1 MNKRQKKKL
10 AKRDNHRHYKQYRIL
25 SEELRFI
32 DNGTEYTKN
41 AAYVRWNRK
50 HTKYKIISIF
60 TNCYPSAA
68 FTNGDNTTAIT
79 DDYIIHI
86 DLAKCSD
93 ITVEQNVRMDV
104 NEQ

>member
-10 AKRDNHRHYKQYRIL
+10 AKRGNHWHYKQYCIL

-32 DNGTEYTKN
+32 DNGDSCTSD
-41 AAYVRWNRK
+41 AVYVKWNRK
-50 HTKYKIISIF
+50 HTKYKIISMF
-60 TNCYPSAA
+60 ANCYPSAV
-68 FTNGDNTTAIT
+68 FTNGENTTAIT

-93 ITVEQNVRMDV
+93 ITVEQNIVV
-104 NEQ
+104 NKDE

>member
-10 AKRDNHRHYKQYRIL
+10 IKRNNCRHYKGFRKL

-41 AAYVRWNRK
+41 AVYVRWNRK
-50 HTKYKIISIF
+50 HTKYKIISMF
-60 TNCYPSAA
+60 KNCYPSAVY
-68 FTNGDNTTAIT
+68 TDGENTTTIT

-86 DLAKCSD
+86 DSSKYGD
-93 ITVEQNVRMDV
+93 ITVEQNVVV
-104 NEQ
+104 NKDEQ

>member
-10 AKRDNHRHYKQYRIL
+10 AKRNNHWHYRQFRIF

-32 DNGTEYTKN
+32 DNGTDYTKN
-41 AAYVRWNRK
+41 AIYVRWNRK
-50 HTKYKIISIF
+50 HTKYKIISMF
-60 TNCYPSAA
+60 ANCYPSAV
-68 FTNGDNTTAIT
+68 FTNGKNTTAIT
-79 DDYIIHI
+79 DDCIIHI
-86 DLAKCSD
+86 DLSKCGD